1 MGHEMHITKLYYKHK
16 DVHSTLKPNI
26 EKNFYQCQIFAKAID
41 LEAGL

>member
-16 DVHSTLKPNI
+16 DVHTLKPNI